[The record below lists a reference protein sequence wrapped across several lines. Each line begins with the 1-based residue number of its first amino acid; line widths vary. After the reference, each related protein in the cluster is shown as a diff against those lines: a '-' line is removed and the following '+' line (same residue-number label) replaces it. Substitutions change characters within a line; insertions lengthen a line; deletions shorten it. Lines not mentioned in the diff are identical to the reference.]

1 MKINTTVAKK
11 ILFACSL
18 LICFAACKEPA
29 TPPTAVLDGMFTAMK
44 NGNIDSMKNYITKSD
59 VAMLEAV
66 EKFMTNLDP
75 EGIKKIKDRITDEIK
90 ANAKTVEYSFKN
102 EKIDDDRAT
111 VEAEIVQHLPDS
123 VGGVKKSTHTF
134 ELVKE
139 DNSWKIALSKPGNEM
154 FNSMKGNM
162 GAQKGDLKDGVE
174 KLQKM
179 DPDSL
184 KMLIRKGLQ
193 ALDSMD
199 KKKNK
204 Q

>member
-1 MKINTTVAKK
+1 MNINTAVVKK
-11 ILFACSL
+11 LLFAGC
-18 LICFAACKEPA
+18 LITCFATCKQPA
-29 TPPTAVLDGMFTAMK
+29 SPPTAVLDGMFTAMK
-44 NGNIDSMKNYITKSD
+44 NGNIDEMKKYITKSD

-66 EKFMTNLDP
+66 EKFMTNIDP
-75 EGIKKIKDRITDEIK
+75 EGIKKIKDRLTEEIK

-102 EKIDDDRAT
+102 EKIDGNRAT

-123 VGGVKKSTHTF
+123 VGGTKKSSHTF

-139 DNSWKIALSKPGNEM
+139 DNTWKIALAKPGNEM

-162 GAQKGDLKDGVE
+162 GSQKGDLKDGIE

-184 KMLIRKGLQ
+184 KMLIKKGLQ

-204 Q
+204 

>member
-1 MKINTTVAKK
+1 MKTGFLVLCLMAV
-11 ILFACSL
+11 LAG
-18 LICFAACKEPA
+18 CKEPA
-29 TPPTAVLDGMFTAMK
+29 TPPTDVLNGMFDAMEK
-44 NGNIDSMKNYITKSD
+44 GNMDEMKNYITKSD
-59 VAMLEAV
+59 VAMLEAA
-66 EKFMTNLDP
+66 EKFMNSVDP
-75 EGIKKIKDRITDEIK
+75 EGMKKIKDRITDEIK
-90 ANAKTVEYSFKN
+90 SNTKTVEYSLKN
-102 EKIDDDRAT
+102 EKIDGDRAT

-123 VGGVKKSTHTF
+123 VGGEKRSTHTF

-139 DNSWKIALSKPGNEM
+139 DNTWKIALTKPGNEM

-162 GAQKGDLKDGVE
+162 GAEKGDLKDGIE

-199 KKKNK
+199 RKKNEP
-204 Q
+204 